1 VGLLQNLKNAAS
13 ALVAPPPRADL
24 GKALDAA
31 MAASD
36 VSRLDDGDHWVV
48 RAIGGGRTDAGV
60 PVSEATAMRFTAV
73 YACQAIISDTMAQ
86 VSLNLHRRYRDPVT
100 RRVRTEV
107 ALEHPAQRLVHDDPN
122 PRMSSFTLRQTAQ
135 GHTLGWGNGYIEV
148 QRNNGGDPVGLWPLM
163 PDRTTPRVTDAGVLV
178 YDTQVGG
185 RSFTLPSADVIHIAG
200 LGFDGIKGYSPIYMA
215 RQAIGLGLAAES
227 FGAKFF
233 ANDAK
238 SGGFLMHPGKLGDD
252 AVSNIRDSFVD
263 RQGGNENAHKPKV
276 LEEGMKWVST
286 TIAPDDAQ
294 FLATREMQIAE
305 IARIYRVPLVLLQL
319 MEKTTTW
326 GSGVEQIMLGF
337 IQWTIAAWAKRW
349 EEELNRKLLTEAE
362 RLAGY
367 YFKFNLNSLARGDM
381 AARMRFYNGGISG
394 GWMNRNQARAL
405 EDWDEAEGLDDFLFP
420 LNMAV
425 VDSVTGEIR
434 VPVKESKADAAPPV
448 DPDPADD
455 DDADP
460 DGDPAA
466 EPDPEGND
474 DA

>member
-1 VGLLQNLKNAAS
+1 MGLLQNLRNAAS

-24 GKALDAA
+24 GKAMDSAL
-31 MAASD
+31 AASD

-48 RAIGGGRTDAGV
+48 RSLGGGKTDAGV
-60 PVSEATAMRFTAV
+60 PVSECTALRFTAV
-73 YACQAIISDTMAQ
+73 YACQAIIADTMAQ
-86 VSLNLHRRYRDPVT
+86 VSLNLHRRFRDPVT
-100 RRVRTEV
+100 QRVRTTL
-107 ALEHPAQRLVHDDPN
+107 ALEHPAQRLVHSDPN

-135 GHTLGWGNGYIEV
+135 GHVLGWGNGYVEI
-148 QRNNGGDPVGLWPLM
+148 QRNNGGEPVGLWPLM
-163 PDRTTPRVTDAGVLV
+163 PDRTCPRVTAQGQLV
-178 YDTQVGG
+178 FDTQVGG
-185 RSFTLPSADVIHIAG
+185 RGYSLPSDDVIHIAG
-200 LGFDGIKGYSPIYMA
+200 LGFDGVKGYSPIFMA
-215 RQAIGLGLAAES
+215 RQAIGLGLAAEA

-238 SGGFLMHPGKLGDD
+238 SGGFLMHPGKLGDT

-286 TIAPDDAQ
+286 TIPPDDAQ

-425 VDSVTGEIR
+425 VDAVTGAIR
-434 VPVKESKADAAPPV
+434 VPVKETDRAAGAPPAV
-448 DPDPADD
+448 DPGDDD
-455 DDADP
+455 DDAND
-460 DGDPAA
+460 DD
-466 EPDPEGND
+466 DDDDNPEGND

>member
-1 VGLLQNLKNAAS
+1 MGLMQRLMAAGS

-24 GKALDAA
+24 GPALDAA

-48 RAIGGGRTDAGV
+48 RALGGGKTTAGV

-100 RRVRTEV
+100 RRIRTEV
-107 ALEHPAQRLVHDDPN
+107 ALEHPAHRLVHDDPN
-122 PRMSSFTLRQTAQ
+122 PRMSSFTLRQTCQ

-148 QRNNGGDPVGLWPLM
+148 QRTVGGDPAGLWPLM
-163 PDRTTPRVTDAGVLV
+163 PDRTDPRVTEQGVLV
-178 YDTQVGG
+178 YDTTVNGK
-185 RSFTLPSADVIHIAG
+185 RFTLPSADVIHIAG

-238 SGGFLMHPGKLGDD
+238 SGGFLMHPGKLGDV
-252 AVSNIRDSFVD
+252 AVENIRDSFVD
-263 RQGGNENAHKPKV
+263 RQGGNDNAHKPKV

-381 AARMRFYNGGISG
+381 AARARFYNAGITG
-394 GWMNRNQARAL
+394 GWMNRNQPRSL

-434 VPVKESKADAAPPV
+434 VPVKESKATPAVPV
-448 DPDPADD
+448 DPDAADD
-455 DDADP
+455 DDTDP
-460 DGDPAA
+460 DGDPADGS
-466 EPDPEGND
+466 PPEGND